1 VPFQEFMIRER
12 GEGPVDGVELQGVEA
27 SYAPQAVLDAIAGA
41 RAVILGPSN
50 PVISVRTILEVP
62 GISEALRATAA
73 PVVAVSP
80 IVGGEVLKGPTEAFM
95 TWAGLPASAAGTARA
110 YDGLLDGMVADEAV
124 EDLPT
129 LEADTLMA
137 DAASRRRVAEDV
149 LRFAESLR
157 R

>member
-1 VPFQEFMIRER
+1 MRAMFGYAR
-12 GEGPVDGVELQGVEA
+12 GFFL
-27 SYAPQAVLDAIAGA
+27 
-41 RAVILGPSN
+41 
-50 PVISVRTILEVP
+50 
-62 GISEALRATAA
+62 AL
-73 PVVAVSP
+73 
-80 IVGGEVLKGPTEAFM
+80 L
-95 TWAGLPASAAGTARA
+95 LSAAGTAQA

>member
-1 VPFQEFMIRER
+1 
-12 GEGPVDGVELQGVEA
+12 
-27 SYAPQAVLDAIAGA
+27 
-41 RAVILGPSN
+41 
-50 PVISVRTILEVP
+50 
-62 GISEALRATAA
+62 
-73 PVVAVSP
+73 
-80 IVGGEVLKGPTEAFM
+80 
-95 TWAGLPASAAGTARA
+95 
-110 YDGLLDGMVADEAV
+110 VADEAV